1 MGLVLIIEWGKY
13 YKIDVNLNNKNVI
26 QNTNKNNPKKHWF
39 IVLALSPSCVKLIF
53 YLLNAFLKQVTNHN
67 SLNA

>member
-39 IVLALSPSCVKLIF
+39 NCISVISLLRKINILLAECISKTS
-53 YLLNAFLKQVTNHN
+53 H
-67 SLNA
+67 